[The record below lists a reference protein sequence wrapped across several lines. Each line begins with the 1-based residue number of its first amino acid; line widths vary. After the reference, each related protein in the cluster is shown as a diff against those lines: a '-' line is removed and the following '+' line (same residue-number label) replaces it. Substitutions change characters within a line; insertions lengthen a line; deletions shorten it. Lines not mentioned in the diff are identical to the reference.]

1 MENANRPHCQSLLLE
16 LSAYLDGELSAAR
29 CRTIERHLAAC
40 PCCEELAGQLRQA
53 ISLCRQARQA
63 RLPRDVRARA
73 HARIE
78 DLLAG
83 SPVSPVGG
91 RHATSGRTP
100 ARAATGRRLRKA

>member
-1 MENANRPHCQSLLLE
+1 MKNANRPHCQSLLLE
-16 LSAYLDGELSAAR
+16 LSAYLDGELSATR

-40 PCCEELAGQLRQA
+40 PCCEELADQLRRA
-53 ISLCRQARQA
+53 VSLCRQARQT

-83 SPVSPVGG
+83 SPAASLGA
-91 RHATSGRTP
+91 RRATSGRTP
-100 ARAATGRRLRKA
+100 ARAATGRRRPKA